1 MTPVAYVAEDSLVGT
16 LVGGQALGPVGI
28 QGRKKGV
35 CGWVGV
41 QPHRVR
47 GKAEWDRGFLKGRPG
62 KRKTFEM

>member
-35 CGWVGV
+35 CGWVGE

-47 GKAEWDRGFLKGRPG
+47 GKAE
-62 KRKTFEM
+62 